1 MKKLKLPSLEKLRKI
16 KRVNL
21 KIDITFWV
29 FKPYVEQVTYEIN
42 GSYFRPKS
50 YRLLCFALV
59 VVKEDAK
66 VEFKPTE
73 DFKKAVNKLD
83 KDAKT
88 NNTIT

>member
-1 MKKLKLPSLEKLRKI
+1 
-16 KRVNL
+16 
-21 KIDITFWV
+21 
-29 FKPYVEQVTYEIN
+29 
-42 GSYFRPKS
+42 
-50 YRLLCFALV
+50 V

-88 NNTIT
+88 NNTRT